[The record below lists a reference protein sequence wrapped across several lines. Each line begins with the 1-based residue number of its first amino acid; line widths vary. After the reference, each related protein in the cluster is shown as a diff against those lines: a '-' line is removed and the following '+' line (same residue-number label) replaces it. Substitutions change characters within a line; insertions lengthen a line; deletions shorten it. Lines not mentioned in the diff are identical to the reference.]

1 MTDAGGL
8 TLAGALGGTSATFSG
23 ALDVTNT
30 IRTDGAS
37 NSILLRNGFTAVI
50 RNPNN
55 NTRDLQIEGDG
66 VTATFKGNGNVGI
79 GTSSPTSPLHV
90 GTATSGNQK
99 IQHWGEPGFVD
110 NYGLIL
116 RGSSLDGVF
125 KFYGLNNGTETTN
138 PILSMNRSS
147 GNVGIGTSSPSN
159 FSGVG
164 FTGPFLDIAGILQ
177 IKGTSANTLAAFQ
190 LGGDTYRK
198 ALIYTPVGTDTP
210 YLAFGVATS
219 GSSSSANEVMR
230 ITSGGNVGIGTSSPG
245 SALEVV
251 ATGGGTCA
259 IQGVNPN
266 GTTAPIFQASSI
278 TTGST
283 SWYAYVAQSGNGSA
297 ITTNTMFV
305 YGNGN
310 IVNVN
315 NSYGTLSDIK
325 LKENIVDATPK
336 LDDILKLKVRN
347 FNLIGDKNKQI
358 GFIAQEM
365 EKIFPALIEE
375 TPDKDLDNNDLG
387 TVTKTIKTSVLI
399 PMLVKA
405 IQELSQEVNELKAKL
420 A

>member
-1 MTDAGGL
+1 MNLYSGATADYNGGGL
-8 TLAGALGGTSATFSG
+8 ITLVSSDRSGAYTRGEIYISAGRATNNTANGFIALSTSDTERMRITSA
-23 ALDVTNT
+23 
-30 IRTDGAS
+30 
-37 NSILLRNGFTAVI
+37 
-50 RNPNN
+50 
-55 NTRDLQIEGDG
+55 
-66 VTATFKGNGNVGI
+66 GNVGI
-79 GTSSPTSPLHV
+79 GTSSPTARLDLGNNVGSANTANQIALYSV
-90 GTATSGNQK
+90 SGTALYGFGVSAAQLNYISGGNHSFYNSATTSVQMTITGA
-99 IQHWGEPGFVD
+99 
-110 NYGLIL
+110 
-116 RGSSLDGVF
+116 
-125 KFYGLNNGTETTN
+125 
-138 PILSMNRSS
+138 
-147 GNVGIGTSSPSN
+147 GNVGIGT
-159 FSGVG
+159 
-164 FTGPFLDIAGILQ
+164 T
-177 IKGTSANTLAAFQ
+177 
-190 LGGDTYRK
+190 
-198 ALIYTPVGTDTP
+198 
-210 YLAFGVATS
+210 
-219 GSSSSANEVMR
+219 
-230 ITSGGNVGIGTSSPG
+230 SPG
-245 SALEVV
+245 STLEVV

-315 NSYGTLSDIK
+315 NSYGALSDIK

-375 TPDKDLDNNDLG
+375 TPDKDLDNKDLG